1 MSPANINVKKRKK
14 EVKHVYLFWM
24 FMTSAWSAL
33 QSCSQKKLLVTKEL
47 QERLVLGK
55 KGVKTPSLNSFKEAL
70 KIFQR
75 VKVVLSKILRRP
87 TALVMSQVNATVNSL
102 YWKRVLIF
110 FYNEQALHTSIVK
123 KEDAIEW
130 FFRRCVR
137 YTARGADGVNFRS
150 HVKIRYIILNIISY
164 SLVK

>member
-1 MSPANINVKKRKK
+1 MNAYDISLISLTI
-14 EVKHVYLFWM
+14 LFH
-24 FMTSAWSAL
+24 
-33 QSCSQKKLLVTKEL
+33 KKLLVTKEL

-55 KGVKTPSLNSFKEAL
+55 KGVKTPSLNSSKEAL

-87 TALVMSQVNATVNSL
+87 TALVMSQVNATVNSVYTENTFL
-102 YWKRVLIF
+102 YF

-123 KEDAIEW
+123 KEDAIEG

-150 HVKIRYIILNIISY
+150 HVKIRYIVLNIISY

>member
-1 MSPANINVKKRKK
+1 MNAYDISLISLTI
-14 EVKHVYLFWM
+14 LF
-24 FMTSAWSAL
+24 
-33 QSCSQKKLLVTKEL
+33 QKKLLVTKEL

-55 KGVKTPSLNSFKEAL
+55 KGVKTPSLNSSKEAL

-87 TALVMSQVNATVNSL
+87 TALVMSQVNATVNSVYTENAFL
-102 YWKRVLIF
+102 YF

-123 KEDAIEW
+123 KEDAIEG

-150 HVKIRYIILNIISY
+150 HVKIRYTVLNIISY